1 MPQSRLITC
10 EEFPLAAPPD
20 HLLIF
25 PSMLTIAIS
34 NQKGGVGKTTTA
46 INLGACLALSGK
58 RTLIIDIDPQANTTS
73 GLGLPTESEHTIYTA
88 LIEENADNGHI
99 KPTIV
104 ENLHVLSSDI
114 NLAAAEIE
122 LSNYDN
128 AHYRLK
134 GILNK
139 LRHKFDFIL
148 IDCPPALGFLTI
160 NALVASDSVLI
171 PLQTEY
177 FALEGLGKLMST
189 INMIRDSYNPSLE
202 IEGLL
207 FTMYDKRTS
216 LSNQVVEEIKK
227 NFTSHVFETVIPRN
241 IRLSEAPSH
250 GLPISLYDTK
260 SKGADAYIHLAREI
274 ISRRKSYFEALKNAP
289 HVAAEQ

>member
-1 MPQSRLITC
+1 M
-10 EEFPLAAPPD
+10 
-20 HLLIF
+20 
-25 PSMLTIAIS
+25 
-34 NQKGGVGKTTTA
+34 
-46 INLGACLALSGK
+46 
-58 RTLIIDIDPQANTTS
+58 
-73 GLGLPTESEHTIYTA
+73 
-88 LIEENADNGHI
+88 
-99 KPTIV
+99 
-104 ENLHVLSSDI
+104 
-114 NLAAAEIE
+114 
-122 LSNYDN
+122 
-128 AHYRLK
+128 
-134 GILNK
+134 NK

-260 SKGADAYIHLAREI
+260 SKGADAYVDLAREI
-274 ISRRKSYFEALKNAP
+274 ITRRKSYFESLKSGGHA
-289 HVAAEQ
+289 VAWE